1 MVIERFWNNGAR
13 LMQPTIKLTDEQIAF
28 YHREGYL
35 AIAAITTPEEVAWL
49 REIYDRLFA
58 QQAGRDEGNQF
69 DLAGAD
75 EDGVA
80 ASLPQI
86 LRPDKYA
93 PELLRSLCRMNALAM
108 AKQLLGAEAEYHG
121 EHAILKPALHGA
133 ETPWHQDEAY
143 WEPDLEYNEL
153 SVWIPL
159 QEANLENG
167 CMHFIPGSHKLEV
180 MPHHTINH
188 DPRIH
193 GLEIDRIDAAK
204 AVACPLPPGGATFHG
219 PRTLHYTPPNR
230 SAIPRRAYILGF
242 GTSAKKCTT
251 PRDFYWNR
259 MKKTAREERMINAQE
274 KGLNG

>member
-1 MVIERFWNNGAR
+1 MT
-13 LMQPTIKLTDEQIAF
+13 QPTIKLTNEQTTF

-35 AIAAITTPEEVAWL
+35 AIDAITTPEEVAWL

-58 QQAGRDEGNQF
+58 QRAGREEGNQF

-75 EDGVA
+75 EEGVT

-93 PELLRSLCRMNALAM
+93 PELARSLCRVNALAI

-143 WEPDLEYNEL
+143 WDADLEYNEL

-180 MPHHTINH
+180 MPHHPINH

-193 GLEIDRIDAAK
+193 GLEIDASDASK

-219 PRTLHYTPPNR
+219 PRMLHYTPPNR

-242 GTSAKKCTT
+242 GTPAKKRVT

-259 MKKTAREERMINAQE
+259 QKTTAREERAQRMQN
-274 KGLNG
+274 KA

>member
-1 MVIERFWNNGAR
+1 M
-13 LMQPTIKLTDEQIAF
+13 MQPTIELTDDQIAF

-35 AIAAITTPEEVAWL
+35 AIDAITTPDEVARI

-58 QQAGRDEGNQF
+58 QRAGREEGNQF
-69 DLAGAD
+69 DLAGTDD
-75 EDGVA
+75 EDTE

-86 LRPDKYA
+86 LLPVKYA
-93 PELLRSLCRMNALAM
+93 PELANTLCRVNALVI
-108 AKQLLGAEAEYHG
+108 AKQLLGPEAEYHG
-121 EHAILKPALHGA
+121 EHAILKPAVHGA

-143 WEPDLEYNEL
+143 WDPALEYNEL

-193 GLEIDRIDAAK
+193 GLEIDVIDASK

-219 PRTLHYTPPNR
+219 PRTLHYTPPNC

-242 GTSAKKCTT
+242 GTPAKKRAT

-259 MKKTAREERMINAQE
+259 QKQTAREERAQRAQN
-274 KGLNG
+274 KL

>member
-1 MVIERFWNNGAR
+1 
-13 LMQPTIKLTDEQIAF
+13 MQSTIKLTNAQIAF

-35 AIAAITTPEEVAWL
+35 AIDAITTPEEVSWL

-58 QQAGRDEGNQF
+58 QRAGREEGNQF

-75 EDGVA
+75 EEGA
-80 ASLPQI
+80 EASLPQI
-86 LRPDKYA
+86 LLPVKYA
-93 PELLRSLCRMNALAM
+93 PELANTLCRANALAI
-108 AKQLLGAEAEYHG
+108 AKQLLGPEAEYHG
-121 EHAILKPALHGA
+121 EHAILKPAFHGA

-143 WEPDLEYNEL
+143 WDPDLEYNEL
-153 SVWIPL
+153 SAWIPL

-167 CMHFIPGSHKLEV
+167 CMHFIPGSHQLEV
-180 MPHHTINH
+180 MPHHSINH

-193 GLEIDRIDAAK
+193 GLEIDEIDAAK
-204 AVACPLPPGGATFHG
+204 AVACPLPPGGVTFHG

-242 GTSAKKCTT
+242 GTPAKKRTT

-259 MKKTAREERMINAQE
+259 QKQTAREERAQRIQG
-274 KGLNG
+274 KI

>member
-1 MVIERFWNNGAR
+1 MT
-13 LMQPTIKLTDEQIAF
+13 QSTIKLTNEQIAF

-35 AIAAITTPEEVAWL
+35 AIDAITTPEEVAWL
-49 REIYDRLFA
+49 REIYDRLFT
-58 QQAGRDEGNQF
+58 QRAGREEGNQF

-93 PELLRSLCRMNALAM
+93 PELARSLCRVNALAI

-143 WEPDLEYNEL
+143 WDSDLEYNEL

-167 CMHFIPGSHKLEV
+167 CMHFIPGSHRFEV

-193 GLEIDRIDAAK
+193 GLEIDAIDPAK

-242 GTSAKKCTT
+242 GTTAKRRAT

-259 MKKTAREERMINAQE
+259 QKQTAREERAQRMQN
-274 KGLNG
+274 KA